1 MRKLCYRL
9 KRKLKLTFYSQ
20 NPAVLSQP
28 QKVFLFVVQ
37 ALEAETLQGQIAN
50 RVVASTRNLLQATGQ
65 DLAALLGQLE
75 SGLQQ
80 TVQAYFS

>member
-9 KRKLKLTFYSQ
+9 KRDLKLTFYSQ